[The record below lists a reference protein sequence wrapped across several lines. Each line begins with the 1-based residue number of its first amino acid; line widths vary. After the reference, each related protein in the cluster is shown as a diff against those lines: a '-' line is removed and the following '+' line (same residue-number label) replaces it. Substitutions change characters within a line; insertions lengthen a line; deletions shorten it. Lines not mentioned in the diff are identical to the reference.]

1 MRPRFRPSPPEKGDL
16 SDFQHLRKLFAYT
29 RPYRLQLA
37 LGVAAVGVSSLL
49 SLAVP
54 QIVRRFFDT
63 FIASLDGAAF
73 SLNRIVLVLLG
84 LFLVQAAFNFLR
96 TYMIAQVG
104 EGVVADLRRAL
115 YRHLMGLS
123 LRFFETRRT
132 GEITSRLTS
141 DASVVQSAV
150 SGALAQLVNQV
161 ALLVGSVVLLFV
173 TNWRLT
179 LLMLAVV
186 PVVMLG
192 ARAFGQRLRRLSTEF
207 QDRVAAAN
215 ARAEEAIVGVR
226 VVKSFSAEGLEAERY
241 SDLVAD
247 SYRVALK
254 RAAFRA
260 AFFSGVILAMFSAVS
275 AVLYVGGR
283 LVVSGSLTPGEWV
296 QFLLYTLFVAGA
308 VGALTGLYSQFQE
321 ALGASKRIF
330 ELLDEQSDLTPAH
343 TPEPLTS
350 VRGLVRF
357 ENVSF
362 RYGGAGAD
370 TDAGTEIGTTG
381 TEGNT
386 KADRR
391 ERQIVLHD
399 LTLAAEPGEVTALVG
414 PSGAG
419 KSTLVS
425 LIARFYDPTAGR
437 VTLDGADLRRFDER
451 ELRAHIGVVPQET
464 QLFSGTVRE
473 NIRYGRPGAPDGE
486 VEAAARAA
494 NAHDF
499 IAAFPDS
506 YETVVGER
514 GVKLSGGQRQRV
526 AIARALLKDPR
537 ILILDEATSSL
548 DSESE
553 SLVQEAL
560 ETLMQGRTVF
570 VIAHR
575 LSTVRSA
582 DRILVLDGGRIVQ
595 AGSHDALLAQGGLYA
610 ELYRKQFRRD
620 LVVT

>member
-1 MRPRFRPSPPEKGDL
+1 MRPRIRPSSPDKGNL
-16 SDFQHLRKLFAYT
+16 SDFRHLRKLFAYT
-29 RPYRLQLA
+29 RPYRLQLV
-37 LGVAAVGVSSLL
+37 LGIAAVGVASLL

-54 QIVRRFFDT
+54 QVVRRFFDT
-63 FIASLDGAAF
+63 FIASAGGATLD
-73 SLNRIVLVLLG
+73 LNRIVVILLG
-84 LFLVQAAFNFLR
+84 IFLVQAAFNFLR

-104 EGVVADLRRAL
+104 EGVVADLRRTL

-150 SGALAQLVNQV
+150 SGALAQLVNQL

-186 PVVMLG
+186 PVVMLA
-192 ARAFGQRLRRLSTEF
+192 ARLFGQRLRRLSTEF

-215 ARAEEAIVGVR
+215 ARAEEAIAGVR
-226 VVKSFSAEGLEAERY
+226 VVKSFAAEPFEAERY
-241 SDLVAD
+241 GDLVAA
-247 SYRVALK
+247 SYRVALR

-260 AFFSGVILAMFSAVS
+260 AFFSGVVFAMFTAVS

-283 LVVSGSLTPGEWV
+283 LVVGGSLTPGELV

-308 VGALTGLYSQFQE
+308 VGSLTGLYSQFQE

-330 ELLDEQSDLTPAH
+330 ELLGERSDLTPADS
-343 TPEPLTS
+343 PRPLES

-357 ENVSF
+357 ERVSF
-362 RYGGAGAD
+362 RYGGAAGAEG
-370 TDAGTEIGTTG
+370 DAAEA
-381 TEGNT
+381 
-386 KADRR
+386 KADLRDRR
-391 ERQIVLHD
+391 AVLHD
-399 LTLAAEPGEVTALVG
+399 LTLTAEPGEVTALVG

-419 KSTLVS
+419 KSTLVA
-425 LIARFYDPTAGR
+425 LVARFYDPTEGR
-437 VTLDGADLRRFDER
+437 VTLDGTDLRAFDER
-451 ELRAHIGVVPQET
+451 DLRAHIGVVPQET
-464 QLFSGTVRE
+464 QLFSGTVQE
-473 NIRYGRPGAPDGE
+473 NIRYGRPGASDAE

-499 IAAFPDS
+499 ITAFPEG

-582 DRILVLDGGRIVQ
+582 DRILVLDGGRVVQ
-595 AGSHDALLAQGGLYA
+595 AGSHDALLAQGGLYS